1 MSDRITL
8 RIDGDVKKRFVAV
21 TGDNGTD
28 PSGILRQWIYAYLK
42 QHEPVTPIIDTKPP
56 VELQTRREV

>member
-1 MSDRITL
+1 MQDRITL
-8 RIDGDVKKRFVAV
+8 RIDADVKQDFTRV

-42 QHEPVTPIIDTKPP
+42 HNNPTTPKIQARPVGL
-56 VELQTRREV
+56 ETRGLK